1 MDRTMCMPQT
11 CWTTVVPTAGSK
23 ASLFADKAK
32 GRKGSKPFKPFKR
45 VRDEWNFSFLRA
57 DHDIRVSGT
66 VFNERRQ
73 DEELC
78 ALLGWVKGARCQ
90 RLKGSVL
97 FLQLDRFSLRRC
109 LDFQRQAARFRS
121 RRTF

>member
-1 MDRTMCMPQT
+1 MDRTMGMPQT
-11 CWTTVVPTAGSK
+11 CWTTVVPTARSK

-45 VRDEWNFSFLRA
+45 VRDERNFSFLRT
-57 DHDIRVSGT
+57 DHDIRASGA

-73 DEELC
+73 DKEPC
-78 ALLGWVKGARCQ
+78 ALLGWVKGTRCQ

-97 FLQLDRFSLRRC
+97 VLQLDRFSLSGC
-109 LDFQRQAARFRS
+109 LDFQRQAVRFR
-121 RRTF
+121 